1 MPGRGLM
8 SRSSQVRHA
17 LLTCLALATFACP
30 AGAAESLA
38 PYRDRIEQAYNAR
51 DNRAIEA
58 VVTALGNAGKTRDQA
73 DVATYYTAFA
83 RLRQSALPGLARN
96 LARNYLDQCID
107 TLEPLVS
114 RRPDY
119 AQARALHASCLGAS
133 VSYYVLRAASRG
145 IAADRE
151 MSAALKI
158 APDNPWVVFQDAVS
172 DFLTPAMFGG
182 NKERAL
188 GKLRRAEKLFV
199 ASRPAGSTGPV
210 FGESETWL
218 YIGRVQLALGLKDE
232 ARQSLEAARTLA
244 PGSADV
250 RDEIAKL

>member
-1 MPGRGLM
+1 MRTVQP
-8 SRSSQVRHA
+8 
-17 LLTCLALATFACP
+17 LLLACLALAPLAFP
-30 AGAAESLA
+30 VRAADTLVA
-38 PYRDRIEQAYNAR
+38 YRDRIEQAYNAR

-58 VVTALGNAGKTRDQA
+58 AVTALAGAGKGHEDL
-73 DVATYYTAFA
+73 ATYYAAFA
-83 RLRQSALPGLARN
+83 RLRQSALPGLARDR
-96 LARNYLDQCID
+96 ARDYLDRCINE
-107 TLEPLVS
+107 LGPLVK

-119 AQARALHASCLGAS
+119 AEARALHASCLGAS
-133 VSYYVLRAASRG
+133 ANYYLLRAATRG
-145 IAADRE
+145 IASVRE
-151 MSAALKI
+151 MSAALRV
-158 APDNPWVVFQDAVS
+158 APDHPWVVFQDAVS

-232 ARQSLEAARTLA
+232 ARQSLEKARALA